1 MYFFA
6 QIVFFMFLLC
16 SKRASGCYNIN
27 HSFSLFNSF
36 CTLEKEV
43 RVAYREKLPESAIVS
58 GATHQPLNKSALKR
72 LIPDMKAMKRS
83 TLATLV
89 NAALLSAV
97 AGTSFS
103 TIAAE
108 QAPAVKKNQLE
119 VIQVTARKRV
129 ENAQEVPV
137 AVSALQG
144 DSLDAY
150 SSAGM
155 DIRFMNAK
163 IPSLSIE
170 SSFGR
175 SFPRFYVRGLGN
187 TDFDLNASQ
196 PVSLVV
202 DEVVQEN
209 AILKGFPVFDVS
221 RVEVLRGPQGTLFG
235 RNTPAGLVKF
245 DSVKPSQE
253 FEGYGSVSYGSRG
266 AVDFEGAVGGGLT
279 DRLSTRVSVLWQ
291 DKDDYID
298 SRAPGFEQKDALG
311 GYTDK
316 AARIQFLYEGDDFTG
331 LFNYHVRDMDGK
343 PIAFFG
349 NSIKPG
355 TNDLVDGF
363 ENDVVYHD
371 AASRATQQ
379 VESEGASLKLEWDF
393 NNHTL
398 TSISAWESAEIYS
411 RADIDGAYE
420 TGFSSAESADGI
432 PDHDQYT
439 QELRLSSNFAGD
451 VNYQVG
457 VFYFDEALTIE
468 NFSYDTFSSPAG
480 NETGYVI
487 QQQDTKAWAVF
498 GSVDYTISDDLKV
511 TAGLRYSD
519 DEKEFSANR
528 TQSPIG
534 AGPLSSGLINVSDDH
549 ISWDIS
555 TSYKVNDDVN
565 WYTRIANSFR
575 APSLQGRILYGND
588 VTTAETE
595 TVTSYETGIKS
606 DVLDGQGRVNATVF
620 YYTMSDQQLT
630 AVGGGANFNRLL
642 NVDKTTGYGFELD
655 SEWVLSDE
663 LNATFNLSYNKTEL
677 KDDTLSIAAPSRPTL
692 TITNP
697 VVNGKVLL
705 DGNSLPHAPEWIS
718 NFTLRYTK
726 ELADGEFFAYGD
738 VSYRSKINF
747 FLYESVEFE
756 GKPLVETGLRAGYAW
771 ADGDYEYQVSAF
783 VRNLFD
789 EQQSI
794 GGVDFNNNTV
804 MVNEERYVGVEF
816 KVNFF

>member
-1 MYFFA
+1 
-6 QIVFFMFLLC
+6 
-16 SKRASGCYNIN
+16 
-27 HSFSLFNSF
+27 
-36 CTLEKEV
+36 
-43 RVAYREKLPESAIVS
+43 
-58 GATHQPLNKSALKR
+58 
-72 LIPDMKAMKRS
+72 MKAMKRS

-298 SRAPGFEQKDALG
+298 NRAPGFEQKDALG

-620 YYTMSDQQLT
+620 YYTMNDQQLT

>member
-1 MYFFA
+1 
-6 QIVFFMFLLC
+6 MFLLC

-451 VNYQVG
+451 INYQVG

-620 YYTMSDQQLT
+620 YYTMNDQQLT

>member
-1 MYFFA
+1 
-6 QIVFFMFLLC
+6 
-16 SKRASGCYNIN
+16 
-27 HSFSLFNSF
+27 
-36 CTLEKEV
+36 
-43 RVAYREKLPESAIVS
+43 
-58 GATHQPLNKSALKR
+58 
-72 LIPDMKAMKRS
+72 MKAMKRS
-83 TLATLV
+83 TLATLI
-89 NAALLSAV
+89 NATLFSAV
-97 AGTSFS
+97 AGTSIS
-103 TIAAE
+103 ALAAE
-108 QAPAVKKNQLE
+108 QETTAKKNQLE

-202 DEVVQEN
+202 DEIVQEN
-209 AILKGFPVFDVS
+209 AILKGFPVFDVA

-245 DSVKPSQE
+245 DTVKPSQE

-266 AVDFEGAVGGGLT
+266 AVDFEGAVGGSLT

-298 SRAPGFEQKDALG
+298 NRAPGFEQKDALG
-311 GYTDK
+311 GYTEQ

-331 LFNYHVRDMDGK
+331 LFNYHVRDLDGS
-343 PIAFFG
+343 PIPFYG
-349 NSIKPG
+349 NAIKPG
-355 TNDLVDGF
+355 TNDLADGF

-379 VESEGASLKLEWDF
+379 VESQGASLKLEWDLA
-393 NNHTL
+393 NHTI
-398 TSISAWESAEIYS
+398 TSISGWESAEIYS
-411 RADIDGAYE
+411 RADIDGTAL
-420 TGFSSAESADGI
+420 SLAESADGI
-432 PDHDQYT
+432 PDQNQYT

-468 NFSYDTFSSPAG
+468 NFSYDASNNGVLNGFVS
-480 NETGYVI
+480 

-498 GSVDYTISDDLKV
+498 GSVDYTITDDLKV

-519 DEKEFSANR
+519 DEKEFSADR
-528 TQSPIG
+528 AFSPIG
-534 AGPLSSGLINVSDDH
+534 GPLYIDQNVNDDH
-549 ISWDIS
+549 VSWDLS
-555 TSYKVNDDVN
+555 ANYKINDDVN
-565 WYTRIANSFR
+565 WYGRIANSFR
-575 APSLQGRILYGND
+575 APSLQGRILFGSE
-588 VTTAETE
+588 VTVADSE

-606 DVLDGQGRVNATVF
+606 DVLDGQGRVNATIF
-620 YYTMSDQQLT
+620 YYTMDDQQLT

-642 NVDKTTGYGFELD
+642 NADKTTGYGFELD

-677 KDDTLSIAAPSRPTL
+677 KDDTLSIAAPSRL
-692 TITNP
+692 EILDP
-697 VVNGKVLL
+697 VMNGQAML

-718 NFTLRYTK
+718 NITLRYTK
-726 ELADGEFFAYGD
+726 ELAEGDFFAYAD
-738 VSYRSKINF
+738 VSYRSEIDF

-756 GKPLVETGLRAGYAW
+756 GKPLTEVGLRAGYAW
-771 ADGDYEYQVSAF
+771 AQGDYEYEVSAF

-789 EQQSI
+789 EQQAI
-794 GGVDFNNNTV
+794 GGVDFINNTA
-804 MVNEERYVGVEF
+804 MVNEERYIGAEF